1 MNIGGKLTIEEK
13 KNKGAYLISMELGK
27 VNVKMTA
34 FFTNKVSEKE
44 IKKIDEGDTI
54 HFTGFTSIRKSTYN
68 GYDNYD
74 TILNIT
80 AIDKE

>member
-1 MNIGGKLTIEEK
+1 MNISGKLTIEEK
-13 KNKGAYLISMELGK
+13 KNKGANLVSMELGK
-27 VNVKMTA
+27 VNVEMTA
-34 FFTNKVSEKE
+34 FFTNKVPK
-44 IKKIDEGDTI
+44 KKIKDVDECDII

-80 AIDKE
+80 SIDKE